1 VALRTYLLA
10 NVNMCWLIGQVIATG
25 VLNAC
30 AAFDN
35 QWQWRLPFGLQWV
48 WSVPLL
54 VVICWCPEAP
64 WWLVRHGRDQEAHRA
79 LEKLTE
85 KGRSSLDVDQ
95 VVSVMKYTDHIEKQL
110 NDSTTTTYVDCFR
123 GTNLRRT
130 EIACMVWITQAFCG
144 GTIMGYANYFWI
156 QAGFPAENSSKLTT
170 GMFGLGIVGNMA
182 AWFLLR
188 QFGRRTLYLWGETG
202 MIALLL
208 LGGLVSVIPSIN
220 PDVVYWIL
228 GSLLLVFTLV
238 YNLTIG
244 PTCYVL
250 VAEIPSTR
258 LRVKTVVLARVAY
271 NIASIINNAI
281 IPRMLNPT
289 AWNLKGNTCWP
300 LAGMAFLCLIW
311 IWYRLPETKGLTY
324 IELDILFDKKAPTPK
339 FRQFRVNLENRGY
352 LSLNKVEQSGS
363 RWHGWQGY
371 S

>member
-1 VALRTYLLA
+1 MALRTYLLA
-10 NVNMCWLIGQVIATG
+10 NVNMCWLIGQVIGTG
-25 VLNAC
+25 VLNA
-30 AAFDN
+30 FIGDRS
-35 QWQWRLPFGLQWV
+35 QWAYRIPFALQWG

-54 VVICWCPEAP
+54 VVLVWCPEAP
-64 WWLVRHGRDQEAHRA
+64 WWLVRHGRDQEAHQA
-79 LEKLTE
+79 LERLTE
-85 KGRSSLDVDQ
+85 KGRGSLDITQ

-110 NDSTTTTYVDCFR
+110 NDTGTSYLDCFR

-130 EIACMVWITQAFCG
+130 EIASMVWITQAFCG
-144 GTIMGYANYFWI
+144 GTIMGYANYFYI
-156 QAGFPAENSSKLTT
+156 QAGFPVEHSIKLTT
-170 GMFGLGIVGNMA
+170 GMFALGILGNMA

-188 QFGRRTLYLWGETG
+188 QFGRRTLYLAGEVG
-202 MIALLL
+202 MIAILL
-208 LGGLVSVIPSIN
+208 LGGLVSVIPMN
-220 PDVVYWIL
+220 ATVVYWIL

-238 YNLTIG
+238 YNLTVG

-258 LRVKTVVLARVAY
+258 LRVKTVVLARVFY
-271 NIASIINNAI
+271 NIASIVNNVL

-339 FRQFRVNLENRGY
+339 FRQFRVNLESRGY